1 MLISLNP
8 GYLVEGMCR
17 NFANWN
23 ENKEGVLINKV
34 GKVVENSAEF
44 LKLRGEVEKLSVVGV
59 QVAYYLVR
67 REENEEADSLAK
79 EASHEVRLGT

>member
-44 LKLRGEVEKLSVVGV
+44 LKLRGEVEKLSVVRV

-67 REENEEADSLAK
+67 REENKEADSLAK